1 MKHLLA
7 LILISICFSC
17 TKKVVQL
24 PETTNQDITEV
35 LDISPIYMFY
45 DEETDSVEFNR
56 KNMISTTNWLVNID
70 KRLTL
75 KQILPHLQYLQDKRQ
90 GDGMHK
96 NENARN
102 YFTCNN
108 TELKNLSFIEF
119 TDLVFKIKN
128 YNDIMLSN
136 DLEDAAFSSEILERF
151 TNNIDSQ
158 QVKFKRVIIESI
170 DRIHLSGTIYSSS
183 EFIKSNL
190 NYSLKNYSAL
200 FFYINSKLTFQDY
213 ITIESL
219 IKTIESNKLKVSNYH
234 VIYN

>member
-1 MKHLLA
+1 M
-7 LILISICFSC
+7 
-17 TKKVVQL
+17 QL

-35 LDISPIYMFY
+35 LDVSPIYMFY

-75 KQILPHLQYLQDKRQ
+75 KQILPHLQYLQEKRQ

-96 NENARN
+96 NDNARN

-119 TDLVFKIKN
+119 TDLVYKTID
-128 YNDIMLSN
+128 YNDIMLST
-136 DLEDAAFSSEILERF
+136 DLADETLNLEILERF
-151 TNNIDSQ
+151 KNNIDSQ
-158 QVKFKRVIIESI
+158 QVKFKKVIIESN
-170 DRIHLSGTIYSSS
+170 DRIHLSGSIYTSS

-200 FFYINSKLTFQDY
+200 FFYINAKMTFQDY
-213 ITIESL
+213 ITIETL
-219 IKTIESNKLKVSNYH
+219 IKKIESDKLKVSNYQ